1 MKTTTKQFNEFKKWV
16 LYYMEK
22 FKLDEWDCYFSLKEI
37 ISMAQAEYKYL
48 GRSINFTLNEEVEKL
63 NLKEISLKEIARHEV
78 CHILSAELNS
88 LIGAFCTEDEQ
99 KLADEKL
106 AVKLTKLL
114 ADK

>member
-1 MKTTTKQFNEFKKWV
+1 MKTTTKQFTEFKKWV

-22 FKLDEWDCYFSLKEI
+22 FNLDEWDCYFSLKDMTA
-37 ISMAQAEYKYL
+37 MAQAEYKYL
-48 GRSINFTLNEEVEKL
+48 GRNIDFSLNEEIEVLSLRET
-63 NLKEISLKEIARHEV
+63 SLKEIARHEV

-88 LIGAFCTEDEQ
+88 LIGAYCTEDEQ